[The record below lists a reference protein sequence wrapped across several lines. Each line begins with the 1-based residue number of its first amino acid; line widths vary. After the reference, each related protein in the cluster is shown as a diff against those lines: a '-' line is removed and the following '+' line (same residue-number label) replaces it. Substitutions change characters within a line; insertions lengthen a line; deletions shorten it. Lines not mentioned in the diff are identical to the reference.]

1 MQYFRT
7 EAIIL
12 RRTNY
17 GEADR
22 ILSVITPERGKISV
36 IAKGVRRPKSK
47 LAGGLEL
54 FAICDLN
61 TVEGKGMAVVTSAQ
75 IKHFYGKEILQDYD
89 RMQLA
94 YEVLKQINKASETVT
109 SPEFYD
115 LLRSSLVSLGDLTVE
130 NNLIN
135 VWFSLNLKSLLGEG
149 LNLETD
155 IKGELLHSDKKY
167 NFDFNSRAFVQIENG
182 DYTGDHIKFLRLVQ
196 QYSPPALSK
205 VGGISQILTEVSVL
219 IRD

>member
-22 ILSVITPERGKISV
+22 ILSVITPERGKVSV

-54 FAICDLN
+54 FAICDIN

-94 YEVLKQINKASETVT
+94 YEILKQINKASETVT

-115 LLRSSLVSLGDLTVE
+115 LLRSALVSLGDLTVQ
-130 NNLIN
+130 NDMIN
-135 VWFSLNLKSLLGEG
+135 VWFRLNLNSLLGEG

-155 IKGELLHSDKKY
+155 VNGLQLRPDKSY
-167 NFDFNSRAFVQIENG
+167 NFDFNLRAFALVESG
-182 DYTGDHIKFLRLVQ
+182 VYSGDHIKFLRLMQ
-196 QYSPPALSK
+196 QYSPPAISK
-205 VGGISQILTEVSVL
+205 VGGINRILSEVSLL
-219 IRD
+219 IRN